1 MSLFLYNLINYIL
14 LLMLTTFKNEG
25 DGKTLFVFENTEKIS
40 EVPQISNACRLSCII
55 LLILRRF

>member
-1 MSLFLYNLINYIL
+1 
-14 LLMLTTFKNEG
+14 MLTTFKNER
-25 DGKTLFVFENTEKIS
+25 DGKTVFVFENTEKIS